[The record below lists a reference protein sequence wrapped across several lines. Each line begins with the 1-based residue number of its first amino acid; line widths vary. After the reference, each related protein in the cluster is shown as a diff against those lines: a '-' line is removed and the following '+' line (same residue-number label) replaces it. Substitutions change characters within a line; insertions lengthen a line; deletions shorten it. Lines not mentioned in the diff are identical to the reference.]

1 MSFLLDRNPHR
12 VTVTPMRTVK
22 DSMGSTVVPGD
33 PIDLEV
39 FIQPLSSDEQA
50 DLGLQSKTT
59 CRVIGREGWPE
70 GVSAKVLITKGP
82 YQGRTFDQ
90 EGEPRRFGMS
100 PRIYHYDVLITS
112 RGTEVP

>member
-1 MSFLLDRNPHR
+1 MLQGYAPTRAQLPIVDPMAGTPPRR
-12 VTVTPMRTVK
+12 VAR
-22 DSMGSTVVPGD
+22 GIGD